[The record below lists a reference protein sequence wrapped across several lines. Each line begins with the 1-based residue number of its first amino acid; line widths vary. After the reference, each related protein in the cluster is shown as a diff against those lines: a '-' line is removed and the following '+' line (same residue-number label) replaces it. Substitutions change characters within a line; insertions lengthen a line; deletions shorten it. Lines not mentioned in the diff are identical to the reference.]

1 MTSPLRELS
10 GQTFE
15 VTLRSPDG
23 STELVGKTVL
33 HASGAGTRFPRVHPL
48 ARVKRFFHGH
58 HHTSPSP
65 ILGLPALPP
74 GTTRALASHA
84 FSRAPSSTA
93 ATTKPIMS
101 LPPGTRAA

>member
-1 MTSPLRELS
+1 MSPLRELS
-10 GQTFE
+10 GQSFE
-15 VTLRSPDG
+15 LTLRSPDG

-33 HASGAGTRFPRVHPL
+33 HASGASTRFPKIHPF
-48 ARVKRFFHGH
+48 ARVKRLFHSH
-58 HHTSPSP
+58 HASPSP
-65 ILGLPALPP
+65 ALGLPALPP

-93 ATTKPIMS
+93 ATTKPVMS